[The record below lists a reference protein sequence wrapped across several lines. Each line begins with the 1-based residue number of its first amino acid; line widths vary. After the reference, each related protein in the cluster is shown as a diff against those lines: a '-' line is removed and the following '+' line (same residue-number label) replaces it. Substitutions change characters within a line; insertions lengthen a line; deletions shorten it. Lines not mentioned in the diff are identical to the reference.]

1 MKATLLDAQKAGAQY
16 IPVRLVEKLRAAI
29 AQTDSVLEKGN
40 TFHDKKK
47 APKRELAQFFKDFKQ
62 AMDEAKRV
70 DSTINELLPDLPD
83 TEDTQVSMD
92 HSE

>member
-1 MKATLLDAQKAGAQY
+1 MKARLLDAQNAGAKY
-16 IPVRLVEKLRAAI
+16 VPVKLVEKLRAAI

-62 AMDEAKRV
+62 AMDEAQKIEN
-70 DSTINELLPDLPD
+70 TIMELLPPAD
-83 TEDTQVSMD
+83 TQDTQVSMD

>member
-1 MKATLLDAQKAGAQY
+1 MKATLLDAQKAGEQY
-16 IPVRLVEKLRAAI
+16 VPVKLVEKLRAAI
-29 AQTDSVLEKGN
+29 AQTDSVLEKAN

-47 APKRELAQFFKDFKQ
+47 APKKELAQFFKDFKQ
-62 AMDEAKRV
+62 AIDEAKRV
-70 DSTINELLPDLPD
+70 DSTINELLPD

>member
-1 MKATLLDAQKAGAQY
+1 MKARLLDAQNAGAKY
-16 IPVRLVEKLRAAI
+16 VPVKLVEKLRAAI

-47 APKRELAQFFKDFKQ
+47 APKKELAQFFKDFKQ
-62 AMDEAKRV
+62 AIDEAKRI
-70 DSTINELLPDLPD
+70 DSTIEELLPD
-83 TEDTQVSMD
+83 TEDTPMD

>member
-1 MKATLLDAQKAGAQY
+1 MKARLLDAENAGEKHV
-16 IPVRLVEKLRAAI
+16 PVKLVEKLRAAI
-29 AQTDSVLEKGN
+29 AQTDSVLEKAH

-70 DSTINELLPDLPD
+70 DSTINELLPD